1 MKKQEKKYN
10 VSIGHV
16 KKLVLTLSYE
26 IKCCD
31 TFPRRKFLL
40 HKNIAIWWL
49 ISSRESLM
57 HYFLFFN
64 VTTARLECQFL
75 WNKTVFHFSEF
86 FLFHNMESSIELACL
101 SSFWWHDTFI
111 IDLTRKLKAQAKLN
125 FAKCLSH
132 PSCLLISSAISFSFS
147 CLIFSLQLTVLQ
159 VNVLLYTLSHS
170 NFS

>member
-1 MKKQEKKYN
+1 MTN
-10 VSIGHV
+10 F
-16 KKLVLTLSYE
+16 TR
-26 IKCCD
+26 D
-31 TFPRRKFLL
+31 PWP
-40 HKNIAIWWL
+40 KNIAIWWL

-101 SSFWWHDTFI
+101 SSFWLHDTFT
-111 IDLTRKLKAQAKLN
+111 IDLTRKLKVQAKLN

-170 NFS
+170 NFSWIFSLFLYYS